1 MKNYTNGDGVPL
13 GFGMLL
19 AQNEEAMKQFDTLS
33 DAEKQSIIAGA
44 AKIGSKQEMREYV
57 AHIAESHFPV

>member
-19 AQNEEAMKQFDTLS
+19 AQNEEAMKQFGALS

-44 AKIGSKQEMREYV
+44 ARIGSKQEMREYV